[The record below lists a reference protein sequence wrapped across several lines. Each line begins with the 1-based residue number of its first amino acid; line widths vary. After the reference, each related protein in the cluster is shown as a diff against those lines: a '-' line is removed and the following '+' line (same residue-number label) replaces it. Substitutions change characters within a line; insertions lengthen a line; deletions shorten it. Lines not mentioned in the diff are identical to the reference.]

1 MSRTGTLLTL
11 RLFLAVVFILVLN
24 DINQILI
31 TAH

>member
-11 RLFLAVVFILVLN
+11 GLFLAVVFILVLN